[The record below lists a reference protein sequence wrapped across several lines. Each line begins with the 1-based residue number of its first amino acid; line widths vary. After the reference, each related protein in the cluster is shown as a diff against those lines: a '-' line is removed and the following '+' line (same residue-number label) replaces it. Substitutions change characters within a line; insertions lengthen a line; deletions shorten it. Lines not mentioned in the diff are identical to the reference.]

1 MPKSLVV
8 ILANLHGR
16 LLPEQ
21 LAITVPTASTDLAF
35 AQATPLAATP
45 EHPRAWAC
53 SPSSSEQAP
62 EGDLQQKLTHLQ
74 TQVATLQE
82 QVTQLAL
89 SVLQER
95 EWRREERLRHP
106 EATLPTEAT
115 TPVARRARPGSNES
129 RLNDPAPKQA
139 AADTSTTRPHA
150 RSRALPLIE
159 YAADG
164 RYLAICPTQGVLSLT
179 PDSPEWFDWLAS
191 LTAFTFQGV
200 NGRFSTTCKVR
211 KGQRAHAWR
220 LIALFM
226 AAHAIS
232 ISA

>member
-53 SPSSSEQAP
+53 SPFSSEQAP

-159 YAADG
+159 YAARRQVSGHLSYAG
-164 RYLAICPTQGVLSLT
+164 RAF
-179 PDSPEWFDWLAS
+179 PDP
-191 LTAFTFQGV
+191 
-200 NGRFSTTCKVR
+200 
-211 KGQRAHAWR
+211 
-220 LIALFM
+220 
-226 AAHAIS
+226 
-232 ISA
+232 